1 MLLLAIRVR
10 VGVNDAAYL
19 VLGLATCKMQIV
31 ATCKMLLGLVM
42 LVLAVRVSDIRFS
55 VIRVR
60 VAYLV
65 LGLDINL
72 G

>member
-1 MLLLAIRVR
+1 
-10 VGVNDAAYL
+10 
-19 VLGLATCKMQIV
+19 MQIV

-65 LGLDINL
+65 LGLDRNL